1 MVNISSKSKRVV
13 DEQQRDRILNNLMKI
28 SLKQYEG
35 MSHVGQELAEAEVR
49 LLQQQR
55 LIS

>member
-1 MVNISSKSKRVV
+1 MANISSKSKRVV